1 MSGKASFLMISLWG
15 RAPCFQSR
23 HCMSIRIFELT
34 SKGALPWD
42 RGRGGEMPARGNG
55 NQEEKEMGMRA
66 TCMHVCICVC
76 MHE

>member
-42 RGRGGEMPARGNG
+42 RGGEMPARGNG

>member
-15 RAPCFQSR
+15 WAPCFQSR

-42 RGRGGEMPARGNG
+42 RGGEMPARGNG